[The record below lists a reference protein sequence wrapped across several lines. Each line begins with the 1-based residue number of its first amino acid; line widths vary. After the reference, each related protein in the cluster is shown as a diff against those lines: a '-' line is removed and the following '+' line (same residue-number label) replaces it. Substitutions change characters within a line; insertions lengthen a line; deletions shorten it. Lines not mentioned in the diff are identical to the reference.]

1 LYEGFGLPVLEA
13 MACGTPVVCSNVSS
27 LPEVAGDAA
36 LLVDPLD
43 TGGIAEAMARVLQ
56 DVGLQQDMVARG
68 RSQAARFTWEKAAR
82 QLLDTLD
89 GLANA

>member
-1 LYEGFGLPVLEA
+1 

-36 LLVDPLD
+36 LVVDPLD
-43 TGGIAEAMARVLQ
+43 IDSIAEAMVRVLQ
-56 DVGLQQDMVARG
+56 DVGLRQDMIARG
-68 RSQAARFTWEKAAR
+68 RSQAARFTWTKAAR
-82 QLLDTLD
+82 QLLHTLD